1 MYFAFIVVTAKAIA
15 TLAAVAVTTV
25 LIVKRLSNLRKG
37 TNRDSESSQHAD
49 KNSVPASRVEQEAHE
64 NLEEKQ
70 QGLHE
75 ELEKKGEQKHEELD
89 PKEED
94 TKKELEEKERSSR
107 WNVHRKEQPS

>member
-1 MYFAFIVVTAKAIA
+1 MYFAFILVTAKAIA

-25 LIVKRLSNLRKG
+25 LIVKRLSNLRRG
-37 TNRDSESSQHAD
+37 TNRDSESPQHAD
-49 KNSVPASRVEQEAHE
+49 KNSVPASGAEQEAHE

-75 ELEKKGEQKHEELD
+75 ELEKKGEKHEELD

-94 TKKELEEKERSSR
+94 TEKELEEKERSSR
-107 WNVHRKEQPS
+107 WNVQGKEQPS

>member
-25 LIVKRLSNLRKG
+25 LIVKRLSNLRRG
-37 TNRDSESSQHAD
+37 TNRDSESPQHAD
-49 KNSVPASRVEQEAHE
+49 KNSVPASVVEQEAHE
-64 NLEEKQ
+64 NLEKQ

-75 ELEKKGEQKHEELD
+75 ELEKKGEQKHEELA

-94 TKKELEEKERSSR
+94 TKKELEERERSSR